1 MKEITKYTEVI
12 DRLLDSNFKF
22 RIEDDKL
29 FIHSYSAYGATSYSA
44 LGFYYFGDA
53 DEYFYDLKSNCVEV
67 QDVISD
73 AFTSYK
79 DYVETYMTDTMNTML
94 KGLKD

>member
-1 MKEITKYTEVI
+1 MKEITKYNEAI
-12 DRLLDSNFKF
+12 DRLLASGFKF

-29 FIHSYSAYGATSYSA
+29 FIHSYLHKGANDYTA
-44 LGFYYFGDA
+44 FGFYYFGDA
-53 DEYFYDLKSNCVEV
+53 DDYYYDLESNCVEV

-79 DYVETYMTDTMNTML
+79 DYVETYIKDKMQNML
-94 KGLKD
+94 EGLK